1 MNKIT
6 PITVMLAQAPTEADR
21 SQMNPMLD
29 RTQGKRPWLPKEGKN
44 TITIPDPQAIGDNG
58 PMVPSRPDRIG
69 K

>member
-6 PITVMLAQAPTEADR
+6 PITVALGQAPTEADR
-21 SQMNPMLD
+21 LQMNPRLD

-44 TITIPDPQAIGDNG
+44 TIIIPDPQSIGDAG
-58 PMVPSRPDRIG
+58 PMVPSRPARIG